1 MNPGDNGKTTAEA
14 AEKNAADLL
23 PVTDTP
29 ALSEEEHSAG
39 TLQQLRLLA
48 DLSQEFAQSLNIDDT
63 LDLAVQR
70 IADYMDAEAASVFL
84 LEDDKL
90 VCRASFGPVDLK
102 GMAVDSDVGLV
113 GKTLTTGQCQIIR
126 DARSESD
133 FSCYVDELTGFCTR
147 SVLCTPLKAGD
158 EKLGVLQILNKQDGE
173 SFTRRDRDVLRVLA
187 SPIAL
192 AIHNAKLALDLVE
205 QKRLRKELTLARRL
219 QRSLLP
225 PRQPP
230 PFPIVGSNLPAHEV
244 SGDFYDYFA
253 LGDDCYGFVIGDVSG
268 KGLDASMLM
277 VRTASLLRWL
287 GKDRNPPGEWLK
299 KANDEL
305 CETTPNGLFVC
316 AAAGYYL
323 PREDRVVWANAG
335 LPPALLREADGRI
348 QEHIA
353 GAPPLGIVPEL
364 SFLEESVFLGDRG
377 LYFVTDG
384 LTDARDAKGQP
395 LGMAGLRTH
404 IGQMQADT
412 PEIRI
417 GKLIAEIRR
426 QQLKDDSTVLL
437 IEKRDNIHEEELGQL
452 RFEVDP
458 ANLKTI
464 RHKVEE
470 VASALGFGADDT
482 ARLVLAID
490 EAVTNLLRHAYKG
503 DTSGLATLRFK
514 RQNNTL
520 VIYLR
525 DYAPDVYDNS
535 IKPRDLSQTRPGG
548 LGINFI
554 DTVMDSWEFATP
566 KDGFGNLLIMKKEI
580 PARRQACLK
589 PRNESDQ
596 P

>member
-1 MNPGDNGKTTAEA
+1 MNQDQPENKPAAGSPDSPDVVLTLAEDN
-14 AEKNAADLL
+14 
-23 PVTDTP
+23 
-29 ALSEEEHSAG
+29 SSAG

-48 DLSQEFAQSLNIDDT
+48 DLSQEFAQSLDIDET

-90 VCRASFGPVDLK
+90 VCRASFGPVDIK
-102 GMAVDSDVGLV
+102 GLAVDSDVGLV

-126 DARSESD
+126 DASLQSD

-147 SVLCTPLKAGD
+147 SVLCTPLKVGD
-158 EKLGVLQILNKQDGE
+158 EKLGVLQILNKKDE
-173 SFTRRDRDVLRVLA
+173 ASFTRRDRDVLRVLA

-192 AIHNAKLALDLVE
+192 AIHNAKLALGLVE

-219 QRSLLP
+219 QRALLP
-225 PRQPP
+225 PRRPP

-277 VRTASLLRWL
+277 VRTSSLLRWL

-299 KANDEL
+299 KANEEL
-305 CETTPNGLFVC
+305 CQTTPNGLFVC

-323 PREDRVVWANAG
+323 PREDTVVWANAG
-335 LPPALLREADGRI
+335 LPPALLREADGPVS
-348 QEHIA
+348 EHIA
-353 GAPPLGIVPEL
+353 GAPPLGILPGL
-364 SFLEESVFLGDRG
+364 DFPEESITLGRRG

-384 LTDARDAKGQP
+384 LTDARCPEGKP
-395 LGMAGLRTH
+395 LGMRGLRRYITE
-404 IGQMQADT
+404 MQADT

-417 GKLIAEIRR
+417 GKLIAQIRR

-437 IEKRDNIHEEELGQL
+437 IEKRDQIQEQELGRL
-452 RFEVDP
+452 RFRVDP
-458 ANLKTI
+458 VNLKTI
-464 RHKVEE
+464 RQRVQQ
-470 VASALGFGADDT
+470 VAAELGFDEET
-482 ARLVLAID
+482 QARIVLCID

-503 DTSGLATLRFK
+503 DTSGQAVLRFK

-535 IKPRDLSQTRPGG
+535 IKPRDLSQARPGG

-554 DTVMDSWEFATP
+554 DSVMDSWEFATP

-580 PARRQACLK
+580 PASK
-589 PRNESDQ
+589 S
-596 P
+596 